1 MSDIYERINKLGLE
15 QEEIIKIK
23 SYLVRSKEIREQL
36 LLALASCKSEEEEK
50 GVIWNLLHSDE
61 RQGLTVT
68 ATNENDNMTYK
79 TLPSWQ
85 KTKYD
90 RLADESLKALYLE
103 TIREEREKSELNL
116 DIIKVALISL
126 VNISMDVLN
135 KSHNDDESI
144 KIFMLI
150 LNAVVDGIQLLV
162 IILKIVRIGLFYNKE
177 YFIRIFYILFPVVV
191 VIVLFSILLKVDISP
206 NIAIYWVDA
215 GLSCSE
221 LLLKVSS
228 VQQNQDIKHVGVCR
242 HKAHFG
248 CIGNKNKLCSKCPS
262 IDDLEK
268 ERYYI
273 SSTFDGAS
281 KKRKRKDNS
290 RKSTSGTKAQTII
303 CELSIRPAREKK
315 NGDRTNRDLVRFC
328 FRFGK
333 ALSERLAILLQSNP
347 PQRKQRIQSLTI
359 NKEVKDKLP
368 ENANNGMVRKRTDTA
383 RKIFDIF
390 SVIWEDKILRI
401 KLSNVVSHMWY
412 CEA

>member
-162 IILKIVRIGLFYNKE
+162 IILKIVRI
-177 YFIRIFYILFPVVV
+177 VVV

-228 VQQNQDIKHVGVCR
+228 VQQNV
-242 HKAHFG
+242 
-248 CIGNKNKLCSKCPS
+248 
-262 IDDLEK
+262 
-268 ERYYI
+268 
-273 SSTFDGAS
+273 
-281 KKRKRKDNS
+281 
-290 RKSTSGTKAQTII
+290 
-303 CELSIRPAREKK
+303 
-315 NGDRTNRDLVRFC
+315 
-328 FRFGK
+328 
-333 ALSERLAILLQSNP
+333 
-347 PQRKQRIQSLTI
+347 
-359 NKEVKDKLP
+359 
-368 ENANNGMVRKRTDTA
+368 
-383 RKIFDIF
+383 
-390 SVIWEDKILRI
+390 
-401 KLSNVVSHMWY
+401 
-412 CEA
+412 

>member
-162 IILKIVRIGLFYNKE
+162 IILKIVRI
-177 YFIRIFYILFPVVV
+177 VVV

-221 LLLKVSS
+221 LLLK
-228 VQQNQDIKHVGVCR
+228 
-242 HKAHFG
+242 AHFG
-248 CIGNKNKLCSKCPS
+248 CIGNKNKLCPKCPS

>member
-50 GVIWNLLHSDE
+50 GVIWNLLHS
-61 RQGLTVT
+61 GLTVT

-162 IILKIVRIGLFYNKE
+162 IILKIVRI
-177 YFIRIFYILFPVVV
+177 
-191 VIVLFSILLKVDISP
+191 
-206 NIAIYWVDA
+206 AIYWVDA

-221 LLLKVSS
+221 LLLK
-228 VQQNQDIKHVGVCR
+228 
-242 HKAHFG
+242 
-248 CIGNKNKLCSKCPS
+248 
-262 IDDLEK
+262 IDDAE
-268 ERYYI
+268 
-273 SSTFDGAS
+273 
-281 KKRKRKDNS
+281 
-290 RKSTSGTKAQTII
+290 
-303 CELSIRPAREKK
+303 K

-401 KLSNVVSHMWY
+401 KSFTAYSFLDLTRSEVTLLLRHSHVILSPCILVF
-412 CEA
+412 

>member
-103 TIREEREKSELNL
+103 TIREEREKNELNL

-191 VIVLFSILLKVDISP
+191 VIILFSILLKVDISP

-215 GLSCSE
+215 GLSCS
-221 LLLKVSS
+221 
-228 VQQNQDIKHVGVCR
+228 
-242 HKAHFG
+242 
-248 CIGNKNKLCSKCPS
+248 
-262 IDDLEK
+262 
-268 ERYYI
+268 
-273 SSTFDGAS
+273 
-281 KKRKRKDNS
+281 
-290 RKSTSGTKAQTII
+290 
-303 CELSIRPAREKK
+303 
-315 NGDRTNRDLVRFC
+315 
-328 FRFGK
+328 
-333 ALSERLAILLQSNP
+333 
-347 PQRKQRIQSLTI
+347 
-359 NKEVKDKLP
+359 
-368 ENANNGMVRKRTDTA
+368 
-383 RKIFDIF
+383 
-390 SVIWEDKILRI
+390 
-401 KLSNVVSHMWY
+401 
-412 CEA
+412 